1 MKIKIKSATHIGKV
15 RDHNEDSHIVLG
27 GDQSPPS
34 INSALVVADGMGGH
48 AAGEVASKLTVD
60 HIKDQFTSGSFSAA
74 TVDELEAALRT
85 LLQSVNQVV
94 YTAGQDTDK
103 RGMGTTCTLVAIKD
117 NHLYFAHVGDSRAYL
132 LRGKNLEQLTDG
144 ASLETQQML
153 EMGLIRN
160 TKTPVKLLGRGSLT
174 KKIKITVD
182 KASRGAVES
191 VTQAGGEVIIPS

>member
-1 MKIKIKSATHIGKV
+1 MQLHELNAGSRKKRKRVGRGPGSGLGKTCGRGHKGAKS
-15 RDHNEDSHIVLG
+15 R
-27 GDQSPPS
+27 
-34 INSALVVADGMGGH
+34 
-48 AAGEVASKLTVD
+48 
-60 HIKDQFTSGSFSAA
+60 SGFK
-74 TVDELEAALRT
+74 
-85 LLQSVNQVV
+85 N
-94 YTAGQDTDK
+94 K
-103 RGMGTTCTLVAIKD
+103 RGFEGGQTPLKRRLPKFGFTNPNRQTYQLINLDRLEK
-117 NHLYFAHVGDSRAYL
+117 
-132 LRGKNLEQLTDG
+132 LEQLTDG